1 MTLSTLT
8 RIARNPHVELAVA
21 ATGFFWIAFYA
32 ACQI

>member
-1 MTLSTLT
+1 MTAIIRL
-8 RIARNPHVELAVA
+8 ARNPHVELAVA